1 MTAEDFIH
9 ARKEFVASSET
20 PKLIVTTRKLSRQ
33 LQDGLASYGK
43 TKTYSVSYQ
52 HIVMNG
58 NLIFQGH
65 LGWVFSLKDLFGS

>member
-9 ARKEFVASSET
+9 ALKEFVARSET
-20 PKLIVTTRKLSRQ
+20 PKLIVTTRKLSGQ

-52 HIVMNG
+52 HIVLNG